1 MNFIINEAKELVM
14 LVGEEASETT
24 STGSKVY
31 TPFQPQMGTSEML
44 MNAGIVI
51 LVVFVVLFIMYVLIS
66 LAGKILSSATKG
78 SEKKPEAKPAVA
90 AAPAAGGAAAPA
102 AEEKTEFD
110 VVLVAA
116 GEKKIE
122 VIKTVRTIVAGLGL
136 KEAKD
141 LVDGAPKPI
150 KTGVSKDE
158 AEAIKKQL
166 EDAGAKVEV
175 K

>member
-1 MNFIINEAKELVM
+1 MNFFINEAKELVM
-14 LVGEEASETT
+14 LAGEEASETT

-90 AAPAAGGAAAPA
+90 AAPAAAAPA
-102 AEEKTEFD
+102 AAEEEFSSGTLKLKGCDEKTAAMIMAIVADDTGIPLSE
-110 VVLVAA
+110 LVFKSIKLV
-116 GEKKIE
+116 EKK
-122 VIKTVRTIVAGLGL
+122 
-136 KEAKD
+136 
-141 LVDGAPKPI
+141 
-150 KTGVSKDE
+150 
-158 AEAIKKQL
+158 
-166 EDAGAKVEV
+166 
-175 K
+175 